1 MSAVEGAPNHPKTF
15 GEELK
20 RLRESAGLTIDDI
33 ASETKISKRIL
44 TNLEEGEFR
53 FLPQKVFSR
62 NLVSQYSTVVGADP
76 YNLTEAFEAA
86 WYRFLLASGAHP
98 QASAEETPFVSSVR
112 WRFWVPVIIA
122 VGILIAAT
130 LVIVRGSTSEPGMAA
145 RPMLATPVPL
155 TPSPQA
161 RVESP
166 SVAAVP
172 DTPVVLDDEQ
182 VVTVVITVDEN
193 MECWI
198 HYRNRDGVAGGK
210 LLAGGSVE
218 RLELAIPGKLT
229 VGDASA
235 VSLEVLGS
243 TYQNIGRPGQV
254 VHTEIN
260 AEGLTVLGARARD
273 E

>member
-1 MSAVEGAPNHPKTF
+1 VEGAPNHPKTF

-33 ASETKISKRIL
+33 AAETKISKRIL

-62 NLVSQYSTVVGADP
+62 NFVSQYATVVGADP
-76 YNLTEAFEAA
+76 YQLTEDFEAA

-98 QASAEETPFVSSVR
+98 VASAEEAPFVSSVR

-122 VGILIAAT
+122 VGILIAAI
-130 LVIVRGSTSEPGMAA
+130 LVIVRGSTSKQGMATQ
-145 RPMLATPVPL
+145 PMLATPVTL

-161 RVESP
+161 RVRSP
-166 SVAAVP
+166 AAATLQ
-172 DTPVVLDDEQ
+172 DTPVALDEQ
-182 VVTVVITVDEN
+182 VVTVVITVDPN

-210 LLAGGSVE
+210 LLTGGSVE
-218 RLELAIPGKLT
+218 RFELAIPGKLT

-243 TYQNIGRPGQV
+243 TYRNLGRPGQV

-260 AEGLTVLGARARD
+260 ADGLTVLGARARD

>member
-1 MSAVEGAPNHPKTF
+1 MEGAPNHPKAF
-15 GEELK
+15 GEELQ
-20 RLRESAGLTIDDI
+20 RLRESTGLSLEDI
-33 ASETKISKRIL
+33 AEETKISRQIL
-44 TNLEEGEFR
+44 RSLESGDFR

-62 NLVSQYSTVVGADP
+62 NFVSQYATVVGADP
-76 YNLTEAFEAA
+76 YQLTESFEAA

-112 WRFWVPVIIA
+112 WRFWLPVIIA
-122 VGILIAAT
+122 IGILIAAI
-130 LVIVRGSTSEPGMAA
+130 LVIVRGSTSEQGMAA
-145 RPMLATPVPL
+145 RPRLATPVPL

-166 SVAAVP
+166 AAEAVQ
-172 DTPVVLDDEQ
+172 DTPVVLEEQ
-182 VVTVVITVDEN
+182 VVTVVITVEEN

>member
-1 MSAVEGAPNHPKTF
+1 MSAVEGAPNHPRTF

-20 RLRESAGLTIDDI
+20 RLREGAGLTIDDI

-62 NLVSQYSTVVGADP
+62 NFVSQYATVVGADP
-76 YNLTEAFEAA
+76 YQLTEAFEAA

-98 QASAEETPFVSSVR
+98 QASDEEAPFVSSVR

-122 VGILIAAT
+122 VGILIAAI
-130 LVIVRGSTSEPGMAA
+130 LVIVRSSTSDQGMAT
-145 RPMLATPVPL
+145 RTMLATTPVPL

-166 SVAAVP
+166 VP
-172 DTPVVLDDEQ
+172 VTLQDTPVALDEQ
-182 VVTVVITVDEN
+182 VVTVVITVEEN

-235 VSLEVLGS
+235 VTLQVLGS
-243 TYQNIGRPGQV
+243 TYRSIGRPGQV
-254 VHTEIN
+254 VHTEID
-260 AEGLTVLGARARD
+260 AGGLTVLGARARD